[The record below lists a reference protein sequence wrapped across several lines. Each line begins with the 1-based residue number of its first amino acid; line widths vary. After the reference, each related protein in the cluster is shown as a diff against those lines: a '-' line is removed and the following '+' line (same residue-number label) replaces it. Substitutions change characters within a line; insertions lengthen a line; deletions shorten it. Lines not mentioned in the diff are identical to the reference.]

1 MAGHRKAWSEL
12 RDTSVIVN
20 KDNQAEGRGGFRS
33 LLAKRLSCLVLTFSL
48 LTGSLLALPQS
59 AEANSRYAA
68 IVIDGE
74 TGKVLFARN
83 ADKPRYPASLTKIM
97 TLYLAFEA
105 LESGKLRADT
115 RMKVS
120 KRAAGQAPSKLW
132 LKEGDTITVEDAI
145 LALVTKSANDVATVL
160 SEQLGGTEFNFT
172 LLMNQKAKEL
182 GMRRTRFMN
191 ASGLPN
197 RKQKSTARDMAIL
210 SRSIAA
216 NYPTYYSY
224 FKTAKFTYKGK
235 TYRSHNKLLKGY
247 QGTDGIK
254 TGYTR
259 ASGFNLTTS
268 VHRGGVHLIGVVLG
282 GKTGNSRDT
291 HMKSI
296 LNRTFKRI
304 HSDPAVM
311 PRLALVPMPRHKPQV
326 FDPGLLVQAGEGT
339 WSSYDVAGLDLKVL
353 GAQGLTVPE
362 QGDTGLETLKSG
374 WGIQIGA
381 WREPE
386 AARVSLIKAIDE
398 IPEHLSREISAIMP
412 IALGR
417 ETLYRARFGPMT
429 WEQAHDACAALKKTR
444 ASCFEVNETG
454 WPDAVNSSEAG

>member
-1 MAGHRKAWSEL
+1 M
-12 RDTSVIVN
+12 
-20 KDNQAEGRGGFRS
+20 
-33 LLAKRLSCLVLTFSL
+33 
-48 LTGSLLALPQS
+48 ALPQA

-83 ADKPRYPASLTKIM
+83 ADKSRYPASLTKIM
-97 TLYLAFEA
+97 TLYLTFEA
-105 LESGKLRADT
+105 LESGKLTSDT

-132 LKEGDTITVEDAI
+132 LKEGEFITVKEAI
-145 LALVTKSANDVATVL
+145 LALVTKSANDAATVL
-160 SEQLGGTEFNFT
+160 SEQLGGTEYNFT
-172 LLMNQKAKEL
+172 LLMNKKAKQL
-182 GMRRTRFMN
+182 GMRRTKFMN

-197 RKQKSTARDMAIL
+197 RKQRSTARDMAIL
-210 SRSIAA
+210 SKSIAE
-216 NYPTYYSY
+216 NYPTYYRY
-224 FKTAKFTYKGK
+224 FSTPKFTYKGK

-296 LNRTFKRI
+296 LNRTFTRLG
-304 HSDPAVM
+304 SDPTRTL
-311 PRLALVPMPRHKPQV
+311 RLALVPTPRHKPQV
-326 FDPGLLVQAGEGT
+326 FDPGVLVQAGDGT
-339 WSSYDVAGLDLKVL
+339 FSSYDVAGLDLKVKST
-353 GAQGLTVPE
+353 QGLMVPD
-362 QGDTGLETLKSG
+362 QGDTDLSSLKSG

-381 WREPE
+381 WREAD
-386 AARVSLIKAIDE
+386 AARLSLVEAIGKV
-398 IPEHLSREISAIMP
+398 PEHLSRETSAIMP
-412 IALGR
+412 IELGR
-417 ETLYRARFGPMT
+417 EVLYRARFGPMT
-429 WEQAHDACAALKKTR
+429 WEQAHDACAELKKTSV
-444 ASCFEVNETG
+444 SCFEVNEPD
-454 WPDAVNSSEAG
+454 WPDVARTPQAG